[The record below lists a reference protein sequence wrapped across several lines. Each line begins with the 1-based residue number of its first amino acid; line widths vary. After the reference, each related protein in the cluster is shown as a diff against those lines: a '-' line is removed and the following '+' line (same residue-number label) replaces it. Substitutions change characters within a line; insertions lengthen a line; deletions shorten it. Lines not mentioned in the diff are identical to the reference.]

1 MVSNFIPTDSK
12 KFEFQDFNWTMR
24 FFIKNKL
31 ELKKNEV
38 TWPSDFWEKSIYDFE
53 TLTHNIVNTVSNRQ
67 FLISSSDATCFK
79 EYLMKVWWLGDY
91 VKWRNYEKS
100 IFWTWAILEL
110 LITQVSTY
118 THISNWNFNADSV
131 ANLKWIICK
140 YTSFDAKF
148 NADFEFEVKNLF
160 LPTHLRENRALKNL
174 RGLIRKIWC
183 ALNSH

>member
-12 KFEFQDFNWTMR
+12 KFEFQNFKWTIR

-38 TWPSDFWEKSIYDFE
+38 TWPSDFREKSIYDFE
-53 TLTHNIVNTVSNRQ
+53 TLTHNIVNTVSDRQ

-118 THISNWNFNADSV
+118 AHISNWNFNADSMSIKFFWFAH
-131 ANLKWIICK
+131 AN
-140 YTSFDAKF
+140 F
-148 NADFEFEVKNLF
+148 
-160 LPTHLRENRALKNL
+160 
-174 RGLIRKIWC
+174 
-183 ALNSH
+183 